1 MLLLNRLVWT
11 GLGVLLL
18 VLTLWRFQFVLSRKK
33 AGKKKIA
40 DDSKAKTHG
49 KPADFSH
56 DAAVFTSTTG
66 WNQFLARVRFEV
78 RGVLTSVFFWVLVA
92 LAVAISLGNFFAL
105 NQIYGTEVYP
115 VTRAMINI
123 MSGTV
128 TLSLMVILVFY
139 GADLV
144 WRDREWRR
152 PGWSPSCSS
161 SSAAIATSRSA
172 CTSSITSTTTVVF
185 SISPSCCR

>member
-1 MLLLNRLVWT
+1 
-11 GLGVLLL
+11 VLLL

-40 DDSKAKTHG
+40 DDSKAKTHS

-66 WNQFLARVRFEV
+66 WNQILARVRFEV

-123 MSGTV
+123 MSGAV

-144 WRDREWRR
+144 WRDREVRYQDILGWRR